1 MKLTVDNEQKLTV
14 LETSVSDY
22 IKKKCIVLDK
32 ITQERMERVFQA
44 KLVYKAEPTKFDK
57 SWMYFHINLDGETI
71 GYFICVAGQYKGT
84 VWISDVYIDE
94 DYRQKGFGGLALNQ
108 LKEILKN
115 KNYTKAVLSFVDG
128 NPAERLYLKN
138 GFTTK
143 ISTSMMCE
151 L

>member
-1 MKLTVDNEQKLTV
+1 MKLTVDIKQNLTV

-22 IKKKCIVLDK
+22 IKKKSIILDK
-32 ITQERMERVFQA
+32 ITQERMEKIFQS
-44 KLVYKAEPTKFDK
+44 KLVYKAEPTKFSK
-57 SWMYFHINLDGETI
+57 SWMYFHITLDGETI

-94 DYRQKGFGGLALNQ
+94 SYRQKGFGGSALNQ

-115 KNYTKAVLSFVDG
+115 KNYTKAVLSFIDG
-128 NPAERLYLKN
+128 NPAERLYLKS
-138 GFTTK
+138 GFTNK
-143 ISTSMMCE
+143 VSTSLMCE